1 MKLHQL
7 RALVACS
14 EHRSLRETAD
24 SLSLSHPAITKSIRD
39 LEDELGVPLI
49 VKSPRGIELTRY
61 GSVLCERSRQIMEDM
76 RRASEEIEQLKGGGA
91 GRVSI
96 GVTATM
102 ALCVMPAVL
111 SVLRESMPDVE
122 VEVLE
127 LPLNGYSHRLLD
139 GTLDFFVTHSPRE
152 IDPDCEC
159 IEIGEGHLFA
169 TVRRGH
175 LASHIRSLVELV
187 EFEWLFPVQI
197 VGRPHFSAVF
207 TDLGIP
213 APKKVIASQSSLLA
227 LGLVTQTDVIGLFS
241 LPYATHP
248 LIRDRVDVL
257 HLDDPLPDV
266 RTGIV
271 RRSGVRLTPAA
282 QHCLE
287 AVQNVIKGLDW
298 K

>member
-1 MKLHQL
+1 MKLHQM
-7 RALVACS
+7 RALVASS

-24 SLSLSHPAITKSIRD
+24 SLALSHPAITKAIRD

-49 VKSPRGIELTRY
+49 VKSSRGIELTRY
-61 GSVLCERSRQIMEDM
+61 GSVLCERSRQILEDM
-76 RRASEEIEQLKGGGA
+76 RRANEEIEQLKGGGA

-96 GVTATM
+96 GVTAPV
-102 ALCVMPAVL
+102 AFCVMPAAL
-111 SVLRESMPDVE
+111 SVLRESMPE
-122 VEVLE
+122 IEIEVLE
-127 LPLNGYSHRLLD
+127 LPLDSYSHRLLD
-139 GTLDFFVTHSPRE
+139 GSLDFFVTHSPRE

-159 IEIGEGHLFA
+159 IEIGKGRLVA
-169 TVRRGH
+169 TVRKGH
-175 LASHIRSLVELV
+175 PASRIRSLSELV
-187 EFEWLFPVQI
+187 EFEWIFPVEI
-197 VGRPHFSAVF
+197 VGRSHFSAVF

-213 APKKVIASQSSLLA
+213 APKKIIASQSSLLA
-227 LGLVTQTDVIGLFS
+227 LGLVTQNDVIGFFS

-257 HLDDPLPDV
+257 DLDDPLPDV

-287 AVQNVIKGLDW
+287 AVQSVTKGLDW

>member
-7 RALVACS
+7 RALVASS
-14 EHRSLRETAD
+14 EHRSLREAAD

-49 VKSPRGIELTRY
+49 VKSSRGTELTQY
-61 GSVLCERSRQIMEDM
+61 GNALCKRSRQIMEDM

-96 GVTATM
+96 GVTAPM
-102 ALCVMPAVL
+102 ALCVMPVAL
-111 SVLRESMPDVE
+111 TLLRESIPDVE

-127 LPLNGYSHRLLD
+127 LPLDGYSHRLLD
-139 GTLDFFVTHSPRE
+139 GTLDFFVTHSPQGM
-152 IDPDCEC
+152 DPDCEC
-159 IEIGEGHLFA
+159 IEIGKGHLVA

-175 LASHIRSLVELV
+175 LGSHIRSLAKLV

-197 VGRPHFSAVF
+197 VGRSHFSAVF
-207 TDLGIP
+207 TNLGIP
-213 APKKVIASQSSLLA
+213 APKKIIASQSSLLA

-248 LIRDRVDVL
+248 LIRDQVDVL
-257 HLDDPLPDV
+257 SLDDPLPDV

-282 QHCLE
+282 QQCLE
-287 AVQNVIKGLDW
+287 TVQSVIEGLDW
-298 K
+298 Q